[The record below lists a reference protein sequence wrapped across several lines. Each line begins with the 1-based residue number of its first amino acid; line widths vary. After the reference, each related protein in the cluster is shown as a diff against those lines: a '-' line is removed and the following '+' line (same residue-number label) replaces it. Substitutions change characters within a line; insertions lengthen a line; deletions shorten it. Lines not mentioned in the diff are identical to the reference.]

1 MTRAKAK
8 TAVVEAKPTA
18 VVYCGPRIPG
28 IAAQYQVFIDGL
40 PEQLKAAIEK
50 KPVFGALI
58 VPVAEM
64 AEARKEINSGT
75 GRLAAL
81 FEKAKEV

>member
-1 MTRAKAK
+1 MTKAK
-8 TAVVEAKPTA
+8 VKAAVVEKPTA
-18 VVYCGPRIPG
+18 VVYCGPKIPG
-28 IAAQYQVFIDGL
+28 IAAPSQVFTGGL
-40 PEQLKAAIEK
+40 PEQLHAAIK
-50 KPVFGALI
+50 QKPVLGALI
-58 VPVAEM
+58 VPIAEM

>member
-8 TAVVEAKPTA
+8 AAAVEKPTA

-50 KPVFGALI
+50 KPVLGALI

-81 FEKAKEV
+81 FRKAKEV

>member
-18 VVYCGPRIPG
+18 VVYCGPKIPG
-28 IAAQYQVFIDGL
+28 IAAQYQVFTGGL
-40 PEQLKAAIEK
+40 PEQLNAAIK
-50 KPVFGALI
+50 QKPVLGALI
-58 VPVAEM
+58 VPLAEM
-64 AEARKEINSGT
+64 AEARKAINSGT

-81 FEKAKEV
+81 FRKAKEV

>member
-1 MTRAKAK
+1 MTRAKVKA
-8 TAVVEAKPTA
+8 TVVEKPTA
-18 VVYCGPRIPG
+18 VVYCGPKIPG
-28 IAAQYQVFIDGL
+28 IAAQYQVFTGGL
-40 PEQLKAAIEK
+40 PEQLNAAIK
-50 KPVFGALI
+50 QKPVLGALI

>member
-40 PEQLKAAIEK
+40 PEQLKATIEK
-50 KPVFGALI
+50 KPVLGA
-58 VPVAEM
+58 
-64 AEARKEINSGT
+64 
-75 GRLAAL
+75 
-81 FEKAKEV
+81 